1 MAKPLRSRVLFG
13 GAGWRATSAY
23 AQHDQPD
30 PGDRVQY
37 LFQRTQGFDE
47 NPQAGHRRQNQ
58 DCIRDDDPDH
68 HQETVM
74 ETGRQ
79 RAGDHPNSAS

>member
-1 MAKPLRSRVLFG
+1 MKTRRLDTAC
-13 GAGWRATSAY
+13 
-23 AQHDQPD
+23 QH
-30 PGDRVQY
+30 
-37 LFQRTQGFDE
+37 
-47 NPQAGHRRQNQ
+47 Q

-79 RAGDHPNSAS
+79 RAGDHRGVTRAGNERQR